1 MFKSIRGTKD
11 ILPSEQKYW
20 EYFKTNAFDLAS
32 IFGFKRIDTPTF
44 ESTDLFLR
52 GIGLDTDIVTKETYS
67 FTDRGENNITLQPEG
82 TASVCRSYIENGM
95 FNQPQ
100 PIKLYYFTSIF
111 RYERPQSGRL
121 REHHQ
126 FGIETIGSHDP
137 ELDAEIIS
145 FAWTLLK
152 KIGLTNINL
161 SINSIGD
168 ITDRKQFITELSQ
181 YYKNSGWAKN
191 NCSDCI
197 ERISTNPLRILD
209 CKNSNC
215 KNYIKN
221 SPNMISFLSEKNLKH
236 FENVKKYLE
245 LAKINYQI
253 NNNLVRGLDY
263 YTHTVFEIISD
274 KDKRQNAMVGGGRYN
289 GLIEKIGGN
298 ETPGVGF
305 GMGVERVINEII
317 NNKIKLPQKENNSIL
332 FTYLTNSSKSKAI
345 EFNIIARKNNIKLEL
360 ALSTRSLKAN
370 MRYANNL
377 KFSTIVIIGDP
388 DEKLNYITYKEL
400 NTGDQ
405 KDINEKELIDL
416 MTNAKFN

>member
-11 ILPSEQKYW
+11 ILPNDQKYW
-20 EYFKTNAFDLAS
+20 EYFKNHAFDLAN

-52 GIGLDTDIVTKETYS
+52 GIGLETDIVTKETYS
-67 FTDRGENNITLQPEG
+67 FVDRGENNITLQPEG

-100 PIKLYYFTSIF
+100 PVKLYYFTSIF

-126 FGIETIGSHDP
+126 FGIETLGSHDP

-152 KIGLTNINL
+152 KIGLSNINL

-168 ITDRKQFITELSQ
+168 ITDRKQFITALHK
-181 YYKNSGWAKN
+181 YYKDSGWVKN
-191 NCSDCI
+191 NCADCNK
-197 ERISTNPLRILD
+197 RILTNALRILD
-209 CKNSNC
+209 CKNVNC
-215 KNYIKN
+215 KSQINN
-221 SPNMISFLSEKNLKH
+221 SPNIMDFLSEKNLKH

-245 LAKINYQI
+245 LAGIDYHINT
-253 NNNLVRGLDY
+253 NLVRGLDY

-274 KDKRQNAMVGGGRYN
+274 KDKRQNAIVGGGRYN

-298 ETPGVGF
+298 KTPGVGF

-317 NNKIKLPQKENNSIL
+317 NNEVRLPQNEKKSIL
-332 FTYLTNSSKSKAI
+332 FTYLTDLSKSKAI
-345 EFNIIARKNNIKLEL
+345 EFNLIARKNNIKSEL
-360 ALSTRSLKAN
+360 ALSSRSLKAN
-370 MRYANNL
+370 MRYGNNL
-377 KFSTIVIIGDP
+377 KFSTIVIISDP
-388 DEKLNYITYKEL
+388 NEKLNYITYKEL

-405 KDINEKELIDL
+405 KDITEKELIDL
-416 MTNAKFN
+416 MNQDK

>member
-11 ILPSEQKYW
+11 ILPNDQKYW
-20 EYFKTNAFDLAS
+20 EYFKNHAFDLAN

-52 GIGLDTDIVTKETYS
+52 GIGLETDIVTKETYS
-67 FTDRGENNITLQPEG
+67 FVDRGENNITLQPEG

-100 PIKLYYFTSIF
+100 PVKLYYFTSIF

-152 KIGLTNINL
+152 KIGLSNINL

-168 ITDRKQFITELSQ
+168 ITDRKQFITALHK
-181 YYKNSGWAKN
+181 YYKDSGWVKN
-191 NCSDCI
+191 NCADCNK
-197 ERISTNPLRILD
+197 RISTNALRILD
-209 CKNSNC
+209 CKNVNC
-215 KNYIKN
+215 KSQINN
-221 SPNMISFLSEKNLKH
+221 SPNIMDFLSEKNLKH

-245 LAKINYQI
+245 LAGIDYHINT
-253 NNNLVRGLDY
+253 NLVRGLDY

-274 KDKRQNAMVGGGRYN
+274 KDKRQNAIVGGGRYN

-298 ETPGVGF
+298 KTPGVGF

-317 NNKIKLPQKENNSIL
+317 NNEISLPQNEKKSIL
-332 FTYLTNSSKSKAI
+332 FTYLTDISKSKAI
-345 EFNIIARKNNIKLEL
+345 EFNLIARKNNIKSEL
-360 ALSTRSLKAN
+360 ALSSRSLKAN
-370 MRYANNL
+370 MRYGNNL
-377 KFSTIVIIGDP
+377 KFSTIVIISDP
-388 DEKLNYITYKEL
+388 NEKLNYITYKEL

-405 KDINEKELIDL
+405 KDITEKELIDL
-416 MTNAKFN
+416 MNQNK

>member
-11 ILPSEQKYW
+11 ILPSDQKYW
-20 EYFKTNAFDLAS
+20 EYFKSHAFDLANT
-32 IFGFKRIDTPTF
+32 FGFKRIDTPTF

-52 GIGLDTDIVTKETYS
+52 GIGLETDIVTKETYS

-137 ELDAEIIS
+137 ELDAEIIT

-152 KIGLTNINL
+152 NIGLENINL

-168 ITDRKQFITELSQ
+168 ITDRKQFIIELHK
-181 YYKNSGWAKN
+181 YYKDSGWNKN
-191 NCSDCI
+191 NCDDCNK
-197 ERISTNPLRILD
+197 RITTNALRILD
-209 CKNSNC
+209 CKNNNC
-215 KNYIKN
+215 KNHIN
-221 SPNMISFLSEKNLKH
+221 NAPNIMDFLSDENLKH

-245 LAKINYQI
+245 LAKIDYQI

-263 YTHTVFEIISD
+263 YTHTVFEIISN
-274 KDKRQNAMVGGGRYN
+274 KDKRQNAIVGGGRYN
-289 GLIEKIGGN
+289 GLMEKIGGN
-298 ETPGVGF
+298 DTPGVGF

-317 NNKIKLPQKENNSIL
+317 NNKIKLPHNEEKSIL
-332 FTYLTNSSKSKAI
+332 FVYLTDELKDKAI
-345 EFNIIARKNNIKLEL
+345 EYNLIARKNKIRSEL
-360 ALSTRSLKAN
+360 AISSRSLKAN
-370 MRYANNL
+370 MRYGNNL
-377 KFSTIVIIGDP
+377 KFSIIVIIGDQK
-388 DEKLNYITYKEL
+388 EKLNYITYKEL

-405 KDINEKELIDL
+405 KDINEKELINL
-416 MTNAKFN
+416 MKI

>member
-11 ILPSEQKYW
+11 ILPNDQKYW
-20 EYFKTNAFDLAS
+20 EYFKNHAFDLAN

-52 GIGLDTDIVTKETYS
+52 GIGLGTDIVTKETYS
-67 FTDRGENNITLQPEG
+67 FVDRGENNITLQPEG

-152 KIGLTNINL
+152 KIGLSNINL

-168 ITDRKQFITELSQ
+168 ITDRKQFITALQ
-181 YYKNSGWAKN
+181 KYYKDSGWAKN
-191 NCSDCI
+191 NCADCNK
-197 ERISTNPLRILD
+197 RILTNALRILD
-209 CKNSNC
+209 CKNVNC
-215 KNYIKN
+215 KNQINN
-221 SPNMISFLSEKNLKH
+221 SPNIMDFLSEKNLKH

-245 LAKINYQI
+245 LAEIDYHINT
-253 NNNLVRGLDY
+253 NLVRGLDY

-274 KDKRQNAMVGGGRYN
+274 KDKRQNAIVGGGRYN

-298 ETPGVGF
+298 KTPGVGF

-317 NNKIKLPQKENNSIL
+317 NNEISLPQNEKKSIL
-332 FTYLTNSSKSKAI
+332 FTYLTDISKSKAI
-345 EFNIIARKNNIKLEL
+345 KFNLIARKNNIKSEL
-360 ALSTRSLKAN
+360 ALSSRSLKAN
-370 MRYANNL
+370 MRYGNNL

-388 DEKLNYITYKEL
+388 KEKLNYITYKEL
-400 NTGDQ
+400 NTGAQ
-405 KDINEKELIDL
+405 KDITEKEFIDL
-416 MTNAKFN
+416 MNQNK

>member
-11 ILPSEQKYW
+11 ILPNDQKYW
-20 EYFKTNAFDLAS
+20 EYFKNHAFDLAN

-52 GIGLDTDIVTKETYS
+52 GIGLETDIVTKETYS
-67 FTDRGENNITLQPEG
+67 FVDRGENNITLQPEG

-100 PIKLYYFTSIF
+100 PVKLYYFTSIF

-126 FGIETIGSHDP
+126 FGIETLGSHEP

-152 KIGLTNINL
+152 KIGLSNINL

-168 ITDRKQFITELSQ
+168 ITDRKQFITALHK
-181 YYKNSGWAKN
+181 YYKDSGWAKN
-191 NCSDCI
+191 NCADCNK
-197 ERISTNPLRILD
+197 RISTNALRILD
-209 CKNSNC
+209 CKNVNC
-215 KNYIKN
+215 KSQINN
-221 SPNMISFLSEKNLKH
+221 SPNIMDFLSEKNLKH

-245 LAKINYQI
+245 LAGIDYHINT
-253 NNNLVRGLDY
+253 NLVRGLDY

-274 KDKRQNAMVGGGRYN
+274 KDKRQNAIVGGGRYN

-298 ETPGVGF
+298 KTPGVGF

-317 NNKIKLPQKENNSIL
+317 NNEVRLPQNEKKSIL
-332 FTYLTNSSKSKAI
+332 FTYLTDLSKSKAI
-345 EFNIIARKNNIKLEL
+345 EFNLIARKNNIKSEL
-360 ALSTRSLKAN
+360 ALSSRSLKAN
-370 MRYANNL
+370 MRYGNNL
-377 KFSTIVIIGDP
+377 KFSTIVIISDP
-388 DEKLNYITYKEL
+388 NEKLNYITYKEL

-405 KDINEKELIDL
+405 KDITEKELIDL
-416 MTNAKFN
+416 MNQDK

>member
-11 ILPSEQKYW
+11 ILPNDQKYW
-20 EYFKTNAFDLAS
+20 EYFKNHAFDLAN

-52 GIGLDTDIVTKETYS
+52 GIGLETDIVTKETYS
-67 FTDRGENNITLQPEG
+67 FVDRGENNITLQPEG

-100 PIKLYYFTSIF
+100 PVKLYYFTSIF

-126 FGIETIGSHDP
+126 FGIETLGSHDP

-152 KIGLTNINL
+152 KIGLSNINL

-168 ITDRKQFITELSQ
+168 IADRKQFITALHK
-181 YYKNSGWAKN
+181 YYKDSGWVKN
-191 NCSDCI
+191 NCADCNK
-197 ERISTNPLRILD
+197 RISTNALRILD
-209 CKNSNC
+209 CKNVNC
-215 KNYIKN
+215 KSQINN
-221 SPNMISFLSEKNLKH
+221 SPNIMDFLSEKNLKH

-245 LAKINYQI
+245 LAGIDYHINT
-253 NNNLVRGLDY
+253 NLVRGLDY

-274 KDKRQNAMVGGGRYN
+274 KDKRQNAIVGGGRYN

-298 ETPGVGF
+298 KTPGVGF

-317 NNKIKLPQKENNSIL
+317 NNEVRLPQNEKKSIL
-332 FTYLTNSSKSKAI
+332 FTYLTDLSKSKAI
-345 EFNIIARKNNIKLEL
+345 EFNLIARKNNIKSEL
-360 ALSTRSLKAN
+360 ALSSRSLKAN
-370 MRYANNL
+370 MRYGNNL
-377 KFSTIVIIGDP
+377 KFSTIVIISDP
-388 DEKLNYITYKEL
+388 NEKLNYITYKEL

-405 KDINEKELIDL
+405 KDITEKELIDL
-416 MTNAKFN
+416 MNQNK

>member
-11 ILPSEQKYW
+11 ILPSDQKYW
-20 EYFKTNAFDLAS
+20 EYFKSHAFDLANT
-32 IFGFKRIDTPTF
+32 FGFKRFDTPTF

-52 GIGLDTDIVTKETYS
+52 GIGLETDIVTKETYS

-137 ELDAEIIS
+137 ELDAEIIT

-152 KIGLTNINL
+152 NIGLENINL

-168 ITDRKQFITELSQ
+168 ITDRKQFIIELHK
-181 YYKNSGWAKN
+181 YYKDSGWNKN
-191 NCSDCI
+191 NCDDCNK
-197 ERISTNPLRILD
+197 RITTNALRILD
-209 CKNSNC
+209 CKNNNC
-215 KNYIKN
+215 KNHIN
-221 SPNMISFLSEKNLKH
+221 NAPNIMDFLSDENLKH

-245 LAKINYQI
+245 LAKIDYQI

-263 YTHTVFEIISD
+263 YTHTVFEIISN
-274 KDKRQNAMVGGGRYN
+274 KDKRQNAIVGGGRYN
-289 GLIEKIGGN
+289 GLMEKIGGN
-298 ETPGVGF
+298 DTPGVGF

-317 NNKIKLPQKENNSIL
+317 NNKIKLPHNEEKSIL
-332 FTYLTNSSKSKAI
+332 FVYLTDELKDKAI
-345 EFNIIARKNNIKLEL
+345 EYNLIARKNKIRSEL
-360 ALSTRSLKAN
+360 AISSRSLKAN
-370 MRYANNL
+370 MRYGNNL
-377 KFSTIVIIGDP
+377 KFSIIVIIGDP
-388 DEKLNYITYKEL
+388 KEKLNYITYKEL

-405 KDINEKELIDL
+405 KDINEKELINL
-416 MTNAKFN
+416 MKI

>member
-11 ILPSEQKYW
+11 ILPSDQKYW
-20 EYFKTNAFDLAS
+20 NYFKSHAFDLANT
-32 IFGFKRIDTPTF
+32 FRFKRIDTPTF

-52 GIGLDTDIVTKETYS
+52 GIGLETDIVTKETYS

-95 FNQPQ
+95 FNQSQ

-137 ELDAEIIS
+137 ELDAEIIT

-152 KIGLTNINL
+152 NIGLSNVNL

-168 ITDRKQFITELSQ
+168 ISDRKQFIIELNK
-181 YYKNSGWAKN
+181 YYKDSGWNKN
-191 NCSDCI
+191 NCIDCNK
-197 ERISTNPLRILD
+197 RITTNALRILD
-209 CKNSNC
+209 CKNINC
-215 KNYIKN
+215 INHIN
-221 SPNMISFLSEKNLKH
+221 NAPNIMNFLSEKNLKH

-245 LAKINYQI
+245 LAKIDYQI

-263 YTHTVFEIISD
+263 YTHTVFEIISN
-274 KDKRQNAMVGGGRYN
+274 KDKRQNAIVGGGRYN

-298 ETPGVGF
+298 TTPGVGF

-317 NNKIKLPQKENNSIL
+317 VNKIKLPHNEKKSIL
-332 FTYLTNSSKSKAI
+332 FVYLTDESKTKAI
-345 EFNIIARKNNIKLEL
+345 EYNLIARQNKIRSEL
-360 ALSTRSLKAN
+360 AISSRSLKAN
-370 MRYANNL
+370 MRYGNNL
-377 KFSTIVIIGDP
+377 KFSIIVIIGDP
-388 DEKLNYITYKEL
+388 KEKSNYITYKEL
-400 NTGDQ
+400 NTGNQ

-416 MTNAKFN
+416 MKI

>member
-11 ILPSEQKYW
+11 ILPNDQKYW
-20 EYFKTNAFDLAS
+20 EYFKNHAFDLAN

-52 GIGLDTDIVTKETYS
+52 GIGLETDIVTKETYS
-67 FTDRGENNITLQPEG
+67 FVDRGENNITLQPEG

-126 FGIETIGSHDP
+126 FGIETIGSHEP

-152 KIGLTNINL
+152 KIGLSNINL

-168 ITDRKQFITELSQ
+168 ITDRKQFITALHK
-181 YYKNSGWAKN
+181 YYKDSGWAKN
-191 NCSDCI
+191 NCSDCNK
-197 ERISTNPLRILD
+197 RILTNALRILD
-209 CKNSNC
+209 CKNVNC
-215 KNYIKN
+215 KNEINN
-221 SPNMISFLSEKNLKH
+221 SPNIMDFLSEKNLKH

-245 LAKINYQI
+245 LAGIDYHINT
-253 NNNLVRGLDY
+253 NLVRGLDY

-274 KDKRQNAMVGGGRYN
+274 KDKRQNAIVGGGRYN

-298 ETPGVGF
+298 KTPGVGF

-317 NNKIKLPQKENNSIL
+317 NNEIRLPQNEKKSIL
-332 FTYLTNSSKSKAI
+332 FIYLTDLSKSKAI
-345 EFNIIARKNNIKLEL
+345 EFNLIARKNNIKSEL
-360 ALSTRSLKAN
+360 ALSSRSLKAN
-370 MRYANNL
+370 MRYGNNL
-377 KFSTIVIIGDP
+377 KFSTIVIISDP
-388 DEKLNYITYKEL
+388 NEKLNYITYKEL

-405 KDINEKELIDL
+405 KDITEKELIDL
-416 MTNAKFN
+416 MNQNK

>member
-11 ILPSEQKYW
+11 ILPSDQKYW
-20 EYFKTNAFDLAS
+20 EYFKSHAFDLANT
-32 IFGFKRIDTPTF
+32 FGFKRIDTPTF

-52 GIGLDTDIVTKETYS
+52 GIGLETDIVTKETYS

-137 ELDAEIIS
+137 ELDAEIIT

-152 KIGLTNINL
+152 NIGLENINL

-168 ITDRKQFITELSQ
+168 ITDRKQFIIELHK
-181 YYKNSGWAKN
+181 YYKDSGWNKN
-191 NCSDCI
+191 NCDDCNK
-197 ERISTNPLRILD
+197 RITTNALRILD
-209 CKNSNC
+209 CKNNNC
-215 KNYIKN
+215 KNHIN
-221 SPNMISFLSEKNLKH
+221 NAPNIMDFLSDENLKH

-245 LAKINYQI
+245 LAKIDYQI

-263 YTHTVFEIISD
+263 YTHTVFEIISN
-274 KDKRQNAMVGGGRYN
+274 KDKRQNAIVGGGRYN
-289 GLIEKIGGN
+289 GLMEKIGGN
-298 ETPGVGF
+298 DTPGVGF

-317 NNKIKLPQKENNSIL
+317 NNKIKLPHNEEKSIL
-332 FTYLTNSSKSKAI
+332 FVYLTDELKDKAI
-345 EFNIIARKNNIKLEL
+345 EYNLIARKNKIRSEL
-360 ALSTRSLKAN
+360 AISSRSLKAN
-370 MRYANNL
+370 MRYGNNL
-377 KFSTIVIIGDP
+377 KFSIIVIIGDP
-388 DEKLNYITYKEL
+388 KEKLNYITYKEL

-405 KDINEKELIDL
+405 KDINEKELINL
-416 MTNAKFN
+416 MKI

>member
-11 ILPSEQKYW
+11 ILPSDQKYW
-20 EYFKTNAFDLAS
+20 EYFKSHAFDLANT
-32 IFGFKRIDTPTF
+32 FGFKRIDTPTF

-52 GIGLDTDIVTKETYS
+52 GIGLETDIVTKETYS

-137 ELDAEIIS
+137 ELDAEIIT

-152 KIGLTNINL
+152 NIGLENINL

-168 ITDRKQFITELSQ
+168 ITDRKQFIIELHK
-181 YYKNSGWAKN
+181 YYKDSGWNKN
-191 NCSDCI
+191 NCDDCNK
-197 ERISTNPLRILD
+197 RITTNALRILD
-209 CKNSNC
+209 CKNNNC
-215 KNYIKN
+215 KNHIN
-221 SPNMISFLSEKNLKH
+221 NAPNIMDFLSDENLKH

-245 LAKINYQI
+245 LAKIDYQI

-263 YTHTVFEIISD
+263 YTHTVFEIISN
-274 KDKRQNAMVGGGRYN
+274 KDKRQNAIVGGGRYN
-289 GLIEKIGGN
+289 GLMEKIGGN
-298 ETPGVGF
+298 DTPGVGF

-317 NNKIKLPQKENNSIL
+317 NNKIKLPHNEEKSIL
-332 FTYLTNSSKSKAI
+332 FVYLTDESKAKAI
-345 EFNIIARKNNIKLEL
+345 EYNLIARKNKIRSEL
-360 ALSTRSLKAN
+360 AISSRSLKAN
-370 MRYANNL
+370 MRYGNNL
-377 KFSTIVIIGDP
+377 KFSIIVIIGDP
-388 DEKLNYITYKEL
+388 KEKLNYITYKEL

-416 MTNAKFN
+416 MKI

>member
-11 ILPSEQKYW
+11 ILPSDQKYW
-20 EYFKTNAFDLAS
+20 EYFKSHAFDLANT
-32 IFGFKRIDTPTF
+32 FGFKRIDTPTF

-52 GIGLDTDIVTKETYS
+52 GIGLETDIVTKETYS

-126 FGIETIGSHDP
+126 FGIETIGSHDA
-137 ELDAEIIS
+137 ELDAEIIT

-152 KIGLTNINL
+152 NIGLENINL

-168 ITDRKQFITELSQ
+168 ITDRKQFIIELHK
-181 YYKNSGWAKN
+181 YYKDSGWNKN
-191 NCSDCI
+191 NCDDCNK
-197 ERISTNPLRILD
+197 RITTNALRILD
-209 CKNSNC
+209 CKNNNC
-215 KNYIKN
+215 KNHIN
-221 SPNMISFLSEKNLKH
+221 NAPNIMDFLSDENLKH

-245 LAKINYQI
+245 LAKIDYQI

-263 YTHTVFEIISD
+263 YTHTVFEIISN
-274 KDKRQNAMVGGGRYN
+274 KDKRQNAIVGGGRYN
-289 GLIEKIGGN
+289 GLMEKIGGN
-298 ETPGVGF
+298 DTPGVGF

-317 NNKIKLPQKENNSIL
+317 NNKIKLPHNEEKSIL
-332 FTYLTNSSKSKAI
+332 FVYLTDELKDKAI
-345 EFNIIARKNNIKLEL
+345 EYNLIARKNKIRSEL
-360 ALSTRSLKAN
+360 AISSRSLKAN
-370 MRYANNL
+370 MRYGNNL
-377 KFSTIVIIGDP
+377 KFSIIVIIGDP
-388 DEKLNYITYKEL
+388 KEKLNYITYKEL

-416 MTNAKFN
+416 MKI

>member
-11 ILPSEQKYW
+11 ILPNDQKYW
-20 EYFKTNAFDLAS
+20 EYFKNHAFDLAN

-52 GIGLDTDIVTKETYS
+52 GIGLETDIVTKETYS
-67 FTDRGENNITLQPEG
+67 FVDRGENNITLQPEG

-126 FGIETIGSHDP
+126 FGIETIGSHEP

-152 KIGLTNINL
+152 KIGLSNINL

-168 ITDRKQFITELSQ
+168 ITDRKQFITALHK
-181 YYKNSGWAKN
+181 YYKDSGWAKN
-191 NCSDCI
+191 NCADCNK
-197 ERISTNPLRILD
+197 RILTNALRILD
-209 CKNSNC
+209 CKNVNC
-215 KNYIKN
+215 KNEINN
-221 SPNMISFLSEKNLKH
+221 SPNIMDFLSEKNLKH

-245 LAKINYQI
+245 LAGIDYHINT
-253 NNNLVRGLDY
+253 NLVRGLDY

-274 KDKRQNAMVGGGRYN
+274 KDKRQNAIVGGGRYN

-298 ETPGVGF
+298 KTPGVGF

-317 NNKIKLPQKENNSIL
+317 NNEIRLPQNEKKSIL
-332 FTYLTNSSKSKAI
+332 FIYLTDLSKSKAI
-345 EFNIIARKNNIKLEL
+345 EFNLIARENNIKSEL
-360 ALSTRSLKAN
+360 ALSSRSLKAN
-370 MRYANNL
+370 MRYGNNL
-377 KFSTIVIIGDP
+377 KFSTIVIISDP
-388 DEKLNYITYKEL
+388 NEKLNYITYKEL

-405 KDINEKELIDL
+405 KDITEKELIDL
-416 MTNAKFN
+416 MNQNK

>member
-11 ILPSEQKYW
+11 ILPSDQKYW
-20 EYFKTNAFDLAS
+20 EYFKSHAFDLANT
-32 IFGFKRIDTPTF
+32 FGFKRIDTPTF

-52 GIGLDTDIVTKETYS
+52 GIGLETDIVTKETYS

-137 ELDAEIIS
+137 ELDAEIIT

-152 KIGLTNINL
+152 NIGLENINL

-168 ITDRKQFITELSQ
+168 ITDRKQFIIELHK
-181 YYKNSGWAKN
+181 YYKDSGWNKN
-191 NCSDCI
+191 NCDDCNK
-197 ERISTNPLRILD
+197 RITTNALRILD
-209 CKNSNC
+209 CKNNNC
-215 KNYIKN
+215 KNHIN
-221 SPNMISFLSEKNLKH
+221 NAPNIMDFLSDENLKH

-245 LAKINYQI
+245 LAKIDYQI
-253 NNNLVRGLDY
+253 NNNLVSGLDY
-263 YTHTVFEIISD
+263 YTHTVFEIISN
-274 KDKRQNAMVGGGRYN
+274 KDKRQNAIVGGGRYN
-289 GLIEKIGGN
+289 GLMEKIGGN
-298 ETPGVGF
+298 DTPGVGF

-317 NNKIKLPQKENNSIL
+317 NNKIKLPHNEEKSIL
-332 FTYLTNSSKSKAI
+332 FVYLTDELKDKAI
-345 EFNIIARKNNIKLEL
+345 EYNLIARKNKIRSEL
-360 ALSTRSLKAN
+360 AISSRSLKAN
-370 MRYANNL
+370 MRYGNNL
-377 KFSTIVIIGDP
+377 KFSIIVIIGDP
-388 DEKLNYITYKEL
+388 KEKLNYITYKEL

-405 KDINEKELIDL
+405 KDINEKELINL
-416 MTNAKFN
+416 MKI

>member
-11 ILPSEQKYW
+11 ILPNDQKYW
-20 EYFKTNAFDLAS
+20 EYFKNHAFDLAN

-52 GIGLDTDIVTKETYS
+52 GIGLETDIVTKETYS
-67 FTDRGENNITLQPEG
+67 FVDRGENNITLQPEG

-100 PIKLYYFTSIF
+100 PVKLYYFTSIF

-126 FGIETIGSHDP
+126 FGIETLGSHEP

-152 KIGLTNINL
+152 KIGLSNINL

-168 ITDRKQFITELSQ
+168 ITDRKQFITALHK
-181 YYKNSGWAKN
+181 YYKDSGWAKN
-191 NCSDCI
+191 NCADCNK
-197 ERISTNPLRILD
+197 RISTNALRILD
-209 CKNSNC
+209 CKNVKC
-215 KNYIKN
+215 KNQIN
-221 SPNMISFLSEKNLKH
+221 TSPNIMDFLSEKNLKH

-245 LAKINYQI
+245 LAGIDYHINT
-253 NNNLVRGLDY
+253 NLVRGLDY

-274 KDKRQNAMVGGGRYN
+274 KDKRQNAIVGGGRYN
-289 GLIEKIGGN
+289 GLMEKIGGN
-298 ETPGVGF
+298 DTPGVGF

-317 NNKIKLPQKENNSIL
+317 NNKIKLPHNEEKSIL
-332 FTYLTNSSKSKAI
+332 FVYLTDELKDKAI
-345 EFNIIARKNNIKLEL
+345 EYNLIARKNKIRSEL
-360 ALSTRSLKAN
+360 AISSRSLKAN
-370 MRYANNL
+370 MRYGNNL
-377 KFSTIVIIGDP
+377 KFSIIVIIGDP
-388 DEKLNYITYKEL
+388 KEKLNYITYKEL

-416 MTNAKFN
+416 MKI

>member
-11 ILPSEQKYW
+11 ILPNDQKYW
-20 EYFKTNAFDLAS
+20 EYFKNHAFDLAN

-52 GIGLDTDIVTKETYS
+52 GIGLETDIVTKETYS
-67 FTDRGENNITLQPEG
+67 FVDRGENNITLQPEG

-100 PIKLYYFTSIF
+100 PVKLYYFTSIF

-126 FGIETIGSHDP
+126 FGIETLGSHEP

-152 KIGLTNINL
+152 KIGLSNINL

-168 ITDRKQFITELSQ
+168 ITDRKQFITALHK
-181 YYKNSGWAKN
+181 YYKDSGWAKN
-191 NCSDCI
+191 NCADCNK
-197 ERISTNPLRILD
+197 RILTNALRILD
-209 CKNSNC
+209 CKNVNC
-215 KNYIKN
+215 KNQINN
-221 SPNMISFLSEKNLKH
+221 SPNIMDFLSEKNLKH

-245 LAKINYQI
+245 LAGIDYHINT
-253 NNNLVRGLDY
+253 NLVRGLDY

-274 KDKRQNAMVGGGRYN
+274 KDKRQNAIVGGGRYN

-298 ETPGVGF
+298 KTPGVGF

-317 NNKIKLPQKENNSIL
+317 NNEVRLPQNEKKSIL
-332 FTYLTNSSKSKAI
+332 FTYLTDLSKSKAI
-345 EFNIIARKNNIKLEL
+345 EFNLIARKNNIKSEL
-360 ALSTRSLKAN
+360 ALSSRSLKAN
-370 MRYANNL
+370 MRYGNNL
-377 KFSTIVIIGDP
+377 KFSTIVIISDP
-388 DEKLNYITYKEL
+388 NEKLNYITYKEL

-405 KDINEKELIDL
+405 KDITEKELIDL
-416 MTNAKFN
+416 MNQDK

>member
-11 ILPSEQKYW
+11 ILPNDQKYW
-20 EYFKTNAFDLAS
+20 EYFKNHAFDLAN

-52 GIGLDTDIVTKETYS
+52 GIGLETDIVTKETYS
-67 FTDRGENNITLQPEG
+67 FVDRGENNITLQPEG

-95 FNQPQ
+95 FNQSQ

-126 FGIETIGSHDP
+126 FGIETIGSHEP

-152 KIGLTNINL
+152 KIGLSNINL

-168 ITDRKQFITELSQ
+168 ITDRKQFITALHK
-181 YYKNSGWAKN
+181 YYKDSGWAKN
-191 NCSDCI
+191 NCADCNK
-197 ERISTNPLRILD
+197 RILTNALRILD
-209 CKNSNC
+209 CKNVNC
-215 KNYIKN
+215 KNEINN
-221 SPNMISFLSEKNLKH
+221 SPNIMDFLSEKNLKH

-245 LAKINYQI
+245 LAGIDYHINT
-253 NNNLVRGLDY
+253 NLVRGLDY

-274 KDKRQNAMVGGGRYN
+274 KDKRQNAIVGGGRYN

-298 ETPGVGF
+298 KTPGVGF

-317 NNKIKLPQKENNSIL
+317 NNEIRLPQNEKKSIL
-332 FTYLTNSSKSKAI
+332 FIYLTDLSKSKAI
-345 EFNIIARKNNIKLEL
+345 EFNLIARENNIKSEL
-360 ALSTRSLKAN
+360 ALSSRSLKAN
-370 MRYANNL
+370 MRYGNNL
-377 KFSTIVIIGDP
+377 KFSTIVIISDP
-388 DEKLNYITYKEL
+388 NEKLNYITYKEL

-405 KDINEKELIDL
+405 KDITEKELIDL
-416 MTNAKFN
+416 MNQNK

>member
-11 ILPSEQKYW
+11 ILPNDQKYW
-20 EYFKTNAFDLAS
+20 EYFKNHAFDLAN

-52 GIGLDTDIVTKETYS
+52 GIGLETDIVTKETYS
-67 FTDRGENNITLQPEG
+67 FVDRGENNITLQPEG

-100 PIKLYYFTSIF
+100 PVKLYYFTSIF

-126 FGIETIGSHDP
+126 FGIETLGSHEP

-152 KIGLTNINL
+152 KIGLSNINL

-168 ITDRKQFITELSQ
+168 ITDRKQFITALHK
-181 YYKNSGWAKN
+181 YYKDSGWAKN
-191 NCSDCI
+191 NCADCNK
-197 ERISTNPLRILD
+197 RILTNALRILD
-209 CKNSNC
+209 CKNVNC
-215 KNYIKN
+215 KNEINN
-221 SPNMISFLSEKNLKH
+221 SPNIMDFLSEKNLKH

-245 LAKINYQI
+245 LAGIDYHINT
-253 NNNLVRGLDY
+253 NLVRGLDY

-274 KDKRQNAMVGGGRYN
+274 KDKRQNAIVGGGRYN

-298 ETPGVGF
+298 KTPGVGF

-317 NNKIKLPQKENNSIL
+317 NNEVRLPQNEKKSIL
-332 FTYLTNSSKSKAI
+332 FTYLTDLSKSKAI
-345 EFNIIARKNNIKLEL
+345 EFNLIARKNNIKSEL
-360 ALSTRSLKAN
+360 ALSSRSLKAN
-370 MRYANNL
+370 MRYGNNL
-377 KFSTIVIIGDP
+377 KFSTIVIISDP
-388 DEKLNYITYKEL
+388 NEKLNYITYKEL

-405 KDINEKELIDL
+405 KDITEKELIDL
-416 MTNAKFN
+416 MNQNK

>member
-11 ILPSEQKYW
+11 ILPSDQKYW
-20 EYFKTNAFDLAS
+20 EYFKSHAFDLANT
-32 IFGFKRIDTPTF
+32 FGFKRIDTPTF

-52 GIGLDTDIVTKETYS
+52 GIGLETDIVTKETYS

-137 ELDAEIIS
+137 ELDAEIIT

-152 KIGLTNINL
+152 NIGLENINL

-168 ITDRKQFITELSQ
+168 ITDRKQFIIELHK
-181 YYKNSGWAKN
+181 YYKDSGWNKN
-191 NCSDCI
+191 NCDDCNK
-197 ERISTNPLRILD
+197 RITTNALRILD
-209 CKNSNC
+209 CKNHNC
-215 KNYIKN
+215 KNHIN
-221 SPNMISFLSEKNLKH
+221 NAPNIMDFLSDENLKH

-245 LAKINYQI
+245 LAKIDYQI

-263 YTHTVFEIISD
+263 YTHTVFEIISN
-274 KDKRQNAMVGGGRYN
+274 KDKRQNAIVGGGRYN
-289 GLIEKIGGN
+289 GLMEKIGGN
-298 ETPGVGF
+298 DTPGVGF

-317 NNKIKLPQKENNSIL
+317 NNKIKLPHNEEKSIL
-332 FTYLTNSSKSKAI
+332 FVYLTDELKDKAI
-345 EFNIIARKNNIKLEL
+345 EYNLIARKNKIRSEL
-360 ALSTRSLKAN
+360 AISSRSLKAN
-370 MRYANNL
+370 MRYGNNL
-377 KFSTIVIIGDP
+377 KFSIIVIIGDP
-388 DEKLNYITYKEL
+388 KEKLNYITYKEL

-416 MTNAKFN
+416 MKI

>member
-11 ILPSEQKYW
+11 ILPNDQKYW
-20 EYFKTNAFDLAS
+20 EYFKNHAFDLAN

-52 GIGLDTDIVTKETYS
+52 GIGLETDIVTKETYS
-67 FTDRGENNITLQPEG
+67 FVDRGENNITLQPEG

-100 PIKLYYFTSIF
+100 PVKLYYFTSIF

-126 FGIETIGSHDP
+126 FGIETLGSHEP

-152 KIGLTNINL
+152 KIGLSNINL

-168 ITDRKQFITELSQ
+168 ITDRKQFITALHK
-181 YYKNSGWAKN
+181 YYKDSGWVKN
-191 NCSDCI
+191 NCADCNK
-197 ERISTNPLRILD
+197 RISTNALRILD
-209 CKNSNC
+209 CKNVNC
-215 KNYIKN
+215 KSQINN
-221 SPNMISFLSEKNLKH
+221 SPNIMDFLSEKNLKH

-245 LAKINYQI
+245 LAGIDYHINT
-253 NNNLVRGLDY
+253 NLVRGLDY

-274 KDKRQNAMVGGGRYN
+274 KDKRQNAIVGGGRYN

-298 ETPGVGF
+298 KTPGVGF

-317 NNKIKLPQKENNSIL
+317 NNEVRLPQNEKKSIL
-332 FTYLTNSSKSKAI
+332 FTYLTDLSKSKAI
-345 EFNIIARKNNIKLEL
+345 EFNLIARKNNIKSEL
-360 ALSTRSLKAN
+360 ALSSRSLKAN
-370 MRYANNL
+370 MRYGNNL
-377 KFSTIVIIGDP
+377 KFSTIVIISDP
-388 DEKLNYITYKEL
+388 NEKLNYITYKEL

-405 KDINEKELIDL
+405 KDITEKELIDL
-416 MTNAKFN
+416 MNQNK

>member
-11 ILPSEQKYW
+11 ILPSDQKYW
-20 EYFKTNAFDLAS
+20 EYFKSHAFDLANT
-32 IFGFKRIDTPTF
+32 FGFKRIDTPTF

-52 GIGLDTDIVTKETYS
+52 GIGLETDIVTKETYS

-137 ELDAEIIS
+137 ELDAEIITFS
-145 FAWTLLK
+145 WTLLK
-152 KIGLTNINL
+152 NIGLENINL

-168 ITDRKQFITELSQ
+168 ITDRKQFIIELHK
-181 YYKNSGWAKN
+181 YYKDSGWNKN
-191 NCSDCI
+191 NCDDCNK
-197 ERISTNPLRILD
+197 RITTNALRILD
-209 CKNSNC
+209 CKNNNC
-215 KNYIKN
+215 KNHIN
-221 SPNMISFLSEKNLKH
+221 NAPNIMDFLSDENLKH

-245 LAKINYQI
+245 LAKIDYQI

-263 YTHTVFEIISD
+263 YTHTVFEIISN
-274 KDKRQNAMVGGGRYN
+274 KDKRQNAIVGGGRYN
-289 GLIEKIGGN
+289 GLMEKIGGN
-298 ETPGVGF
+298 DTPGVGF

-317 NNKIKLPQKENNSIL
+317 NNKIKLPHNEEKSIL
-332 FTYLTNSSKSKAI
+332 FVYLTDELKDKAI
-345 EFNIIARKNNIKLEL
+345 EYNLIARKNKIRSEL
-360 ALSTRSLKAN
+360 AISSRSLKAN
-370 MRYANNL
+370 MRYGNNL
-377 KFSTIVIIGDP
+377 KFSIIVIIGDP
-388 DEKLNYITYKEL
+388 KEKLNYITYKEL

-405 KDINEKELIDL
+405 KDINEKELINL
-416 MTNAKFN
+416 MKI

>member
-11 ILPSEQKYW
+11 ILPSDQKYW
-20 EYFKTNAFDLAS
+20 NYFKSHAFDLANT
-32 IFGFKRIDTPTF
+32 FRFKRIDTPTF

-52 GIGLDTDIVTKETYS
+52 GIGLETDIVTKETYS

-137 ELDAEIIS
+137 ELDAEIIT

-152 KIGLTNINL
+152 NIGLSNVNL

-168 ITDRKQFITELSQ
+168 ISDRKQFIIELNK
-181 YYKNSGWAKN
+181 YYKDSGWNKN
-191 NCSDCI
+191 NCVDCNK
-197 ERISTNPLRILD
+197 RITTNALRILD
-209 CKNSNC
+209 CKNISC
-215 KNYIKN
+215 KNHIN
-221 SPNMISFLSEKNLKH
+221 NAPNIMNFLSEKNLKH

-245 LAKINYQI
+245 LAKIDYQI

-263 YTHTVFEIISD
+263 YTHTVFEIISN
-274 KDKRQNAMVGGGRYN
+274 KDKRQNAIVGGGRYN

-298 ETPGVGF
+298 TTPGVGF

-317 NNKIKLPQKENNSIL
+317 VNKIKLPHNEKKSIL
-332 FTYLTNSSKSKAI
+332 FVYLTDESKTKAI
-345 EFNIIARKNNIKLEL
+345 EYNLIARQNKIRSEL
-360 ALSTRSLKAN
+360 AISSRSLKAN
-370 MRYANNL
+370 MRYGNNL
-377 KFSTIVIIGDP
+377 KFSIIVIIGDP
-388 DEKLNYITYKEL
+388 KEKSNYITYKEL
-400 NTGDQ
+400 NTGNQ

-416 MTNAKFN
+416 MKI

>member
-11 ILPSEQKYW
+11 ILPNDQKYW
-20 EYFKTNAFDLAS
+20 EYFKNHAFDLAN

-52 GIGLDTDIVTKETYS
+52 GIGLETDIVTKETYS
-67 FTDRGENNITLQPEG
+67 FVDRGENNITLQPEG

-126 FGIETIGSHDP
+126 FGIETIGSHEP

-152 KIGLTNINL
+152 KIGLSNINL

-168 ITDRKQFITELSQ
+168 ITDRKQFITALHK
-181 YYKNSGWAKN
+181 YYKDSGWAKN
-191 NCSDCI
+191 NCADCNK
-197 ERISTNPLRILD
+197 RILTNALRILD
-209 CKNSNC
+209 CKNVNC
-215 KNYIKN
+215 KNEINN
-221 SPNMISFLSEKNLKH
+221 SPNIMDFLSEKNLKH

-245 LAKINYQI
+245 LAGIDYHINT
-253 NNNLVRGLDY
+253 NLVRGLDY

-274 KDKRQNAMVGGGRYN
+274 KDKRQNAIVGGGRYN

-298 ETPGVGF
+298 KTPGVGF

-317 NNKIKLPQKENNSIL
+317 NNEIRLPQNEKKSIL
-332 FTYLTNSSKSKAI
+332 FIYLTDLSKSKAI
-345 EFNIIARKNNIKLEL
+345 EFNLIARKNNIKSEL
-360 ALSTRSLKAN
+360 ALSSRSLKAN
-370 MRYANNL
+370 MRYGNNL
-377 KFSTIVIIGDP
+377 KFSTIVIISDP
-388 DEKLNYITYKEL
+388 NEKLNYITYKEL

-405 KDINEKELIDL
+405 KDITEKELIDL
-416 MTNAKFN
+416 MNQNK

>member
-11 ILPSEQKYW
+11 ILPNDQKYW
-20 EYFKTNAFDLAS
+20 EYFKNHAFDLAN

-52 GIGLDTDIVTKETYS
+52 GIGLETDIVTKETYS
-67 FTDRGENNITLQPEG
+67 FVDRGENNITLQPEG

-100 PIKLYYFTSIF
+100 PVKLYYFTSIF
-111 RYERPQSGRL
+111 RYELTKSGRL

-152 KIGLTNINL
+152 KIGLSNINL

-168 ITDRKQFITELSQ
+168 ITDRKQFITALHK
-181 YYKNSGWAKN
+181 YYKDSGWAKN
-191 NCSDCI
+191 NCADCNK
-197 ERISTNPLRILD
+197 RILTNALRILD
-209 CKNSNC
+209 CKNVNC
-215 KNYIKN
+215 KSQINN
-221 SPNMISFLSEKNLKH
+221 SPNIMDFLSEKNLKH

-245 LAKINYQI
+245 LAKIDYQI

-263 YTHTVFEIISD
+263 YTHTVFEIISN
-274 KDKRQNAMVGGGRYN
+274 KDKRQNAIVGGGRYN
-289 GLIEKIGGN
+289 GLMEKIGGN
-298 ETPGVGF
+298 DTPGVGF

-317 NNKIKLPQKENNSIL
+317 NNKIKLPHNEEKSIL
-332 FTYLTNSSKSKAI
+332 FVYLTDELKDKAI
-345 EFNIIARKNNIKLEL
+345 EYNLIARKNKIRSEL
-360 ALSTRSLKAN
+360 AISSRSLKAN
-370 MRYANNL
+370 MRYGNNL
-377 KFSTIVIIGDP
+377 KFSIIVIIGDP
-388 DEKLNYITYKEL
+388 KEKLNYITYKEL

-405 KDINEKELIDL
+405 KDINEKELINL
-416 MTNAKFN
+416 MKI

>member
-11 ILPSEQKYW
+11 ILPSDQKYW
-20 EYFKTNAFDLAS
+20 EYFKSHAFDLANT
-32 IFGFKRIDTPTF
+32 FGFKRIDTPTF

-52 GIGLDTDIVTKETYS
+52 GIGLETDIVTKETYS

-137 ELDAEIIS
+137 ELDAEIIT

-152 KIGLTNINL
+152 NIGLENINL

-168 ITDRKQFITELSQ
+168 ITDRKQFIIELHK
-181 YYKNSGWAKN
+181 YYKDSGWNKN
-191 NCSDCI
+191 NCDDCNK
-197 ERISTNPLRILD
+197 RITTNALRILD
-209 CKNSNC
+209 CKNNNC
-215 KNYIKN
+215 KNHIN
-221 SPNMISFLSEKNLKH
+221 NAPNIMDFLSDENLKH

-245 LAKINYQI
+245 LAKIDYQI

-263 YTHTVFEIISD
+263 YTHTVFEIISN
-274 KDKRQNAMVGGGRYN
+274 KDKRQNAIVGGGRYN
-289 GLIEKIGGN
+289 GLMEKIGGN
-298 ETPGVGF
+298 DTPGVGF

-317 NNKIKLPQKENNSIL
+317 NNKIKLPHNEEKSIL
-332 FTYLTNSSKSKAI
+332 FVYLTDELKDKAI
-345 EFNIIARKNNIKLEL
+345 EYNLIARKNKIRSEL
-360 ALSTRSLKAN
+360 AISSRSLKAN
-370 MRYANNL
+370 MRYGNNL
-377 KFSTIVIIGDP
+377 KFSIIVIIGDP
-388 DEKLNYITYKEL
+388 KEKLNYITYKEL

-416 MTNAKFN
+416 MKI

>member
-11 ILPSEQKYW
+11 ILPNDQKYW
-20 EYFKTNAFDLAS
+20 EYFKNHAFDLAN

-52 GIGLDTDIVTKETYS
+52 GIGLGTDIVTKETYS
-67 FTDRGENNITLQPEG
+67 FVDRGENNITLQPEG

-152 KIGLTNINL
+152 KIGLSNINL

-168 ITDRKQFITELSQ
+168 ITDRKQFITALQ
-181 YYKNSGWAKN
+181 KYYKDSGWAKN
-191 NCSDCI
+191 NCADCNK
-197 ERISTNPLRILD
+197 RILTNALRILD
-209 CKNSNC
+209 CKNANC
-215 KNYIKN
+215 KNQINN
-221 SPNMISFLSEKNLKH
+221 SPNIMDFLSEKNLKH

-245 LAKINYQI
+245 LAEIDYHINT
-253 NNNLVRGLDY
+253 NLVRGLDY

-274 KDKRQNAMVGGGRYN
+274 KDKRQNAIVGGGRYN

-298 ETPGVGF
+298 KTPGVGF

-317 NNKIKLPQKENNSIL
+317 NNEISLPQNEKKSIL
-332 FTYLTNSSKSKAI
+332 FTYLTDISKSKAI
-345 EFNIIARKNNIKLEL
+345 KFNLIARKNNIKSEL
-360 ALSTRSLKAN
+360 ALSSRSLKAN
-370 MRYANNL
+370 MRYGNNL

-388 DEKLNYITYKEL
+388 KEKLNYITYKEL
-400 NTGDQ
+400 NTGAQ
-405 KDINEKELIDL
+405 KDITEKEFIDL
-416 MTNAKFN
+416 MNQNK

>member
-11 ILPSEQKYW
+11 ILPNEQKYW
-20 EYFKTNAFDLAS
+20 EYFKTNAFDLSS

-100 PIKLYYFTSIF
+100 PIKLFYFTSIF

-289 GLIEKIGGN
+289 GLIEQLGGKS
-298 ETPGVGF
+298 TPAVGF
-305 GMGVERVINEII
+305 AAGVERLILAIDEQESFVKPPDIYIVHLGDKAAITASKLANDLR
-317 NNKIKLPQKENNSIL
+317 NNCGK
-332 FTYLTNSSKSKAI
+332 TVV
-345 EFNIIARKNNIKLEL
+345 LETL
-360 ALSTRSLKAN
+360 RRSLKGQ
-370 MRYANNL
+370 MREAGRCEAET
-377 KFSTIVIIGDP
+377 TIIIGDEEISKNKIIVK
-388 DEKLNYITYKEL
+388 DMSTGKQQDIAISDATHFFS
-400 NTGDQ
+400 NTP
-405 KDINEKELIDL
+405 
-416 MTNAKFN
+416 

>member
-11 ILPSEQKYW
+11 ILPNDQKYW
-20 EYFKTNAFDLAS
+20 EYFKTHAFDLAN

-52 GIGLDTDIVTKETYS
+52 GIGLETDIVTKETYS
-67 FTDRGENNITLQPEG
+67 FVDRGENNITLQPEG
-82 TASVCRSYIENGM
+82 TASVCRSFIENGM

-152 KIGLTNINL
+152 KIGLSNINL

-168 ITDRKQFITELSQ
+168 ITDRKQFITALHK
-181 YYKNSGWAKN
+181 YYKDSGWAKN
-191 NCSDCI
+191 NCADCNK
-197 ERISTNPLRILD
+197 RILTNALRILD
-209 CKNSNC
+209 CKNVDC
-215 KNYIKN
+215 KNQIN
-221 SPNMISFLSEKNLKH
+221 ISPNIMDFLSEKNLKH

-245 LAKINYQI
+245 LAEIDYHINT
-253 NNNLVRGLDY
+253 NLVRGLDY

-274 KDKRQNAMVGGGRYN
+274 KDKRQNAIVGGGRYN

-298 ETPGVGF
+298 KTPGVGF

-317 NNKIKLPQKENNSIL
+317 NNEISLPQNEKTSIL
-332 FTYLTNSSKSKAI
+332 FAYLTDISKSKAI
-345 EFNIIARKNNIKLEL
+345 EFNLIARKNNIKSEL
-360 ALSTRSLKAN
+360 ALSSRSLKAN
-370 MRYANNL
+370 MRYGNNL

-388 DEKLNYITYKEL
+388 KEKLNYITYKEL

-405 KDINEKELIDL
+405 KDITEKELIDL
-416 MTNAKFN
+416 MNQNK